1 VSGGNA
7 MLRGLLYLFVCLFPL
22 TSLAAVPPSIKDG
35 RVTITDAP
43 GGGVQ
48 VWEQKWTWIKKKEV
62 PVKIDGPC
70 ASACTMVLDVENLC
84 ITSRAV
90 FQFHMAYFRF
100 GSGGA
105 VNSNYYTA
113 AYLYNHYPSWVRSW
127 IKSQGGLRKDDQKLI
142 DMPYAYAKNYL
153 PTCGR
158 S

>member
-1 VSGGNA
+1 
-7 MLRGLLYLFVCLFPL
+7 
-22 TSLAAVPPSIKDG
+22 
-35 RVTITDAP
+35 
-43 GGGVQ
+43 
-48 VWEQKWTWIKKKEV
+48 
-62 PVKIDGPC
+62 
-70 ASACTMVLDVENLC
+70 MVLDVANLC
-84 ITSRAV
+84 ITPKAE

-105 VNSNYYTA
+105 TNSHYYTA

-127 IKSQGGLRKDDQKLI
+127 IKSQGGLRKDDQRTI